1 MNKPYILF
9 KTKLP
14 ILINYKSY
22 LIFLFASLAVSI
34 GLQMVLPFPYG
45 LGAALALFIAFPL
58 ILRRR
63 MMNRMRGGY
72 GGGTGSGSGGRFGGL
87 FGQNSENS
95 SKIKYECLVCHKIY
109 NARECPRCGSSMKRA
124 IF

>member
-1 MNKPYILF
+1 M
-9 KTKLP
+9 
-14 ILINYKSY
+14 INYKSY

-58 ILRRR
+58 LLRRR
-63 MMNRMRGGY
+63 MMSRMRGGT
-72 GGGTGSGSGGRFGGL
+72 GGGSSFGGGL
-87 FGQNSENS
+87 FGSNQETRG
-95 SKIKYECLVCHKIY
+95 IKYECLVCHKIY

-124 IF
+124 MF

>member
-1 MNKPYILF
+1 M
-9 KTKLP
+9 
-14 ILINYKSY
+14 INYKSY

-34 GLQMVLPFPYG
+34 GLQMILPFPDG

-63 MMNRMRGGY
+63 MMSRMRGGF
-72 GGGTGSGSGGRFGGL
+72 GGGSSSSGGSGGFGGGL
-87 FGQNSENS
+87 FGQNTD
-95 SKIKYECLVCHKIY
+95 KPGIKYECLVCHKVY

-124 IF
+124 MF

>member
-1 MNKPYILF
+1 M
-9 KTKLP
+9 
-14 ILINYKSY
+14 INYKSY

-58 ILRRR
+58 LLRRR
-63 MMNRMRGGY
+63 MMSRMRGGSD
-72 GGGTGSGSGGRFGGL
+72 GAGLGSGL
-87 FGQNSENS
+87 FGSNQESRG
-95 SKIKYECLVCHKIY
+95 IKYECLVCHKVY

-124 IF
+124 MF